1 MRMLAE
7 VYLKPYGK
15 RIVWELAVKFASTL
29 GELALPVILSYVI
42 DTVIPQ
48 RNVDRILLWGLLM
61 AGCGAFS
68 CATHIVTN
76 RMSADI
82 AGRAAERIRNDLFEK
97 ICGLPEESA
106 EAFTAP
112 SLVSRVTGDSY
123 ILYDTMVYLQRT
135 GVRAPIILVCS
146 SIFMLLMDP
155 VLAALV
161 FFAAAF
167 TIWAVRRT
175 AARCVSL
182 YQKVQEKNDGV
193 WGKVMEAIA
202 GLRIIKAFSREKEES
217 GHFRRVNEEA
227 AKQEQKAGMAMAA
240 VAPILNVC
248 LQLCMIFLLLAG
260 SLRVYTGK
268 LLPGKMIAFLTYVS
282 LILTALLNVSK
293 VLMLFSK
300 ASACGQRITEVL
312 WGSEAMAELLGEDI
326 SDRAAP
332 MMENLAEWAGGAVC
346 RDVEEE
352 NTPPCF
358 LEFDHVG
365 FAYPLYQTAK
375 KRQEGGKAVEDISF
389 RLKKGEWLGI
399 VGGTGAGKTTV
410 LQLMM
415 GYRRPDQGSIRMMGV
430 PVSDMEPEQV
440 RGLFAPVF
448 QYDYICGGTL
458 ADNIRFGREIDADR
472 MREAA
477 AHAQAM
483 EYITGRP
490 GGFLAQAEAGGK
502 NLSGGQK
509 QRLLIA
515 RALAG
520 DAPVLVF
527 DDSFSALDY
536 QTARMLWDVLC
547 EKYRKRTAV
556 IVSQRIG
563 FMPDMDQVLVLEAGR
578 AVGCGTHERLLC
590 TCPVYQELWRMGMEG
605 GCG

>member
-1 MRMLAE
+1 MRKLAE

-15 RIVWELAVKFASTL
+15 RMIWELAIKFASTL
-29 GELALPVILSYVI
+29 GELALPMILSYVI

-82 AGRAAERIRNDLFEK
+82 AGRAAERMRNDLFEK
-97 ICGLPEESA
+97 ICDLPEESA

-167 TIWAVRRT
+167 TIRAVRRT

-202 GLRIIKAFSREKEES
+202 GLRVIKAFSREKEES
-217 GHFRRVNEEA
+217 GHFRQVNEEA

-312 WGSEAMAELLGEDI
+312 WGSDAMAELPGEDI
-326 SDRAAP
+326 PDRDES
-332 MMENLAEWAGGAVC
+332 MIK
-346 RDVEEE
+346 
-352 NTPPCF
+352 TPSPCF

-415 GYRRPDQGSIRMMGV
+415 GYRQPDQGSIRMMGV
-430 PVSDMEPEQV
+430 PVSDMEPDQV
-440 RGLFAPVF
+440 RGMFAPVF

-520 DAPVLVF
+520 DESVLVF

-536 QTARMLWDVLC
+536 QTARMLWDVLR
-547 EKYRKRTAV
+547 EKYRGRTAV
-556 IVSQRIG
+556 IVSQRMG
-563 FMPDMDQVLVLEAGR
+563 LMPDMDQVLVLEAGR
-578 AVGCGTHERLLC
+578 AVGCGSHERLLC
-590 TCPVYQELWRMGMEG
+590 TCPVYQELWHMGMEG

>member
-1 MRMLAE
+1 MRKLAE

-15 RIVWELAVKFASTL
+15 RMIWELAIKFASTL
-29 GELALPVILSYVI
+29 GELALPMILSYVI

-202 GLRIIKAFSREKEES
+202 GLRVIKAFSREKEES

-312 WGSEAMAELLGEDI
+312 WGSEAMAELPGEDI
-326 SDRAAP
+326 PDRDESMIKDP
-332 MMENLAEWAGGAVC
+332 S
-346 RDVEEE
+346 
-352 NTPPCF
+352 PCF
-358 LEFDHVG
+358 LEFDRVG

-430 PVSDMEPEQV
+430 PVSDMEPDQV

-520 DAPVLVF
+520 DESVLVF

-536 QTARMLWDVLC
+536 QTARMLWDVLR
-547 EKYRKRTAV
+547 EKYRGRTAV

-563 FMPDMDQVLVLEAGR
+563 LMPDMDQVLVLEAGR
-578 AVGCGTHERLLC
+578 AVGCGSHERLLC